1 MTFAYD
7 FWKEATFWPL
17 IYGCCFLPVGL
28 MSKEGCRATDVFS
41 LFFLVAGVVLPLLV
55 ICQNEFLLMSTK
67 ANTTDISS
75 KSRSSLEAAFAGN
88 KNFSTQSVVGW

>member
-1 MTFAYD
+1 MAFD
-7 FWKEATFWPL
+7 LWL
-17 IYGCCFLPVGL
+17 LFLT
-28 MSKEGCRATDVFS
+28 CRPNVKRRLQGNRRLQPF
-41 LFFLVAGVVLPLLV
+41 FFLVAGVVLPLLM

-67 ANTTDISS
+67 ANTTDVFS